1 LPAELEIC
9 AMTMFK
15 VRVNETQA
23 DRLKKRISGAGLQV
37 EFHEEQPGALVL
49 ILHDISKAHDVR
61 EIVASEGIVVFY
73 DAD

>member
-1 LPAELEIC
+1 
-9 AMTMFK
+9 MTMFK

-23 DRLKKRISGAGLQV
+23 KRLKERISGAGLQV
-37 EFHEEQPGALVL
+37 EYHEEQPGSLVL

-61 EIVASEGIVVFY
+61 EIVASEGIGVFY